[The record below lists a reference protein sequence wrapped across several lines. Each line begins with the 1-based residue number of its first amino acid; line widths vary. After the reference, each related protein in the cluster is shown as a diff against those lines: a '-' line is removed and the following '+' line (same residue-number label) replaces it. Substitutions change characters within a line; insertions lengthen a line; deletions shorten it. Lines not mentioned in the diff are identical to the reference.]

1 MKYILF
7 DKKTN
12 KVNRNHIL
20 NKPPIVFSDCLQ
32 LARCEFIPQGKQFLA
47 INIQEKQEEYT
58 EKISETV
65 TLITGEEKE
74 IIKAV
79 TKTRNYKVCDL
90 IALY

>member
-1 MKYILF
+1 MKYIVF

-12 KVNRNHIL
+12 KVKSIL
-20 NKPPIVFSDCLQ
+20 DKPPVAFSDCFQ
-32 LARCEFIPQGKQFLA
+32 LARCETVPQGKNFIV

-74 IIKAV
+74 IIKAI
-79 TKTRNYKVCDL
+79 TKTRIYLICDL
-90 IALY
+90 IGE